1 MKQFLYEIASERKAD
16 NVFLDAR
23 KFAAEHKDWLPV
35 AHIYYGCTQLDK
47 AMEMVSYLK
56 ELFPGIIVAGAS
68 SCGEIKDGHLTDRSI
83 QLTLS
88 FFENTKV
95 ETIIFDCRDK
105 SEYDNGI
112 LMKEK
117 VDSIPDAKAVEVLF
131 PTHVGLHVQKFF
143 DALELCKES
152 VAVFGAAA
160 GKYEYDS
167 DTFVFNEEGIS
178 VYGILCVI
186 YSGEDFHINISY
198 ALGWKELGHSMT
210 VTRIESDRLYELDGE
225 PAFNVYKK
233 YLKIQND
240 SSFSRNAL
248 EFPLMY
254 REYGIDVAR
263 IPLKCTPDG
272 TLILGGELNSGD
284 TVRLGYGDPGAILDN
299 VYEAQDRIR
308 LFQPQGI
315 FLYSCM
321 TRKGFWGDDID
332 IEISPFDKVAHTS
345 GFYTFGEYL
354 RIGTKIYVHNATLI
368 AIGMRE
374 KSPVGIPVMAL
385 PRLIEKRMSGEIS
398 MVERLV
404 NFIQVTT
411 GELEKLNHSLAK
423 KALTDD
429 LTRMYNRR
437 RIEEVMEDFVEES
450 KCENGPI
457 YVFLMDIDYFKKVN
471 DTYGHEIGDNVLRKV
486 AAVLKEHM
494 HEDCLSGRWGGEEFM
509 IVARHITR
517 TMALDLAEKIRKDIS
532 EVSYDPVPK
541 LTVSIGIVEMVS
553 TDTVLDLYRR
563 VDKAL
568 YQAKKAGRDCVF
580 FGSSDK
586 K

>member
-1 MKQFLYEIASERKAD
+1 
-16 NVFLDAR
+16 
-23 KFAAEHKDWLPV
+23 
-35 AHIYYGCTQLDK
+35 
-47 AMEMVSYLK
+47 
-56 ELFPGIIVAGAS
+56 
-68 SCGEIKDGHLTDRSI
+68 
-83 QLTLS
+83 
-88 FFENTKV
+88 
-95 ETIIFDCRDK
+95 
-105 SEYDNGI
+105 
-112 LMKEK
+112 MKEK
-117 VDSIPDAKAVEVLF
+117 VDSVADVKAVEVLF
-131 PTHVGLHVQKFF
+131 PTHVGLHVQKLFN
-143 DALELCKES
+143 ALEQCDES
-152 VAVFGAAA
+152 IAVFGAAA

-178 VYGILCVI
+178 VYGILGVI
-186 YSGEDFHINISY
+186 YSGVDFHINISY

-210 VTRIESDRLYELDGE
+210 VTKVDSDRLYELDGE

-248 EFPLMY
+248 EFPLMHK
-254 REYGIDVAR
+254 ENEVEVAR
-263 IPLKCTPDG
+263 IPLKCTKDG
-272 TLILGGELNSGD
+272 TLILGGEIKDGD

-321 TRKGFWGDDID
+321 TRKSFWGDDID

-354 RIGTKIYVHNATLI
+354 RIGAKIYVHNATLI

-385 PRLIEKRMSGEIS
+385 PNIADKKMSGEIS

-404 NFIQVTT
+404 SFIQATT
-411 GELEKLNHSLAK
+411 GELEKLNRNLAK

-437 RIEEVMEDFVEES
+437 RIEEVMEDFVAES
-450 KCENGPI
+450 KIEKDPI
-457 YVFLMDIDYFKKVN
+457 FVFLLDIDYFKQVN
-471 DTYGHEIGDNVLRKV
+471 DNYGHDIGDMVLRKV
-486 AAVLKEHM
+486 AEVLKEHM

-517 TMALDLAEKIRKDIS
+517 TMALDLAETLRKDIS
-532 EVSYDPVPK
+532 AVSYEPVPK
-541 LTVSIGIVEMVS
+541 LTVSIGIVEMIL

-568 YQAKKAGRDCVF
+568 YHAKKAGRDCVY
-580 FGSSDK
+580 FGSSSLEPVS
-586 K
+586 

>member
-1 MKQFLYEIASERKAD
+1 MKQFLYEISNERKND
-16 NVFLDAR
+16 NVFTDAR
-23 KFAAEHKDWLPV
+23 KFAGDHPDWQIL
-35 AHIYYGCTQLDK
+35 AHIYYGCPQLDK

-88 FFENTKV
+88 FFENTKI
-95 ETIIFDCRDK
+95 ETIIYDCRDK

-117 VDSIPDAKAVEVLF
+117 VDSVADVKAVEVLF
-131 PTHVGLHVQKFF
+131 PAHVGLHVQKFF
-143 DALELCKES
+143 DALEQCDES
-152 VAVFGAAA
+152 IAVFGAAA

-178 VYGILCVI
+178 VYGILGVI

-210 VTRIESDRLYELDGE
+210 VTKVDSDRLYELDGE

-248 EFPLMY
+248 EFPLMLK
-254 REYGIDVAR
+254 EHGVDVAR
-263 IPLKCTPDG
+263 IPLKCTKDG
-272 TLILGGELNSGD
+272 TLILGGEIRDGD

-315 FLYSCM
+315 LLYSCM
-321 TRKGFWGDDID
+321 TRKSFWGDDID

-354 RIGTKIYVHNATLI
+354 RIGSKIFVHNATLI

-385 PRLIEKRMSGEIS
+385 PRIEEKKMSGEIS
-398 MVERLV
+398 MLERLV
-404 NFIQVTT
+404 SFIQATT

-437 RIEEVMEDFVEES
+437 RIEEVMEDFVAES
-450 KCENGPI
+450 KIEKDPI
-457 YVFLMDIDYFKKVN
+457 FVFLLDIDYFKQVN
-471 DTYGHEIGDNVLRKV
+471 DNYGHDIGDMVLRKV
-486 AAVLKEHM
+486 AEVLKDHM

-517 TMALDLAEKIRKDIS
+517 TMALDLAETLRKDIS
-532 EVSYDPVPK
+532 AVSYEPVPK
-541 LTVSIGIVEMVS
+541 LTVSIGIVEMIL

-568 YQAKKAGRDCVF
+568 YHAKKAGRDCVY
-580 FGSSDK
+580 FGSSSL
-586 K
+586 